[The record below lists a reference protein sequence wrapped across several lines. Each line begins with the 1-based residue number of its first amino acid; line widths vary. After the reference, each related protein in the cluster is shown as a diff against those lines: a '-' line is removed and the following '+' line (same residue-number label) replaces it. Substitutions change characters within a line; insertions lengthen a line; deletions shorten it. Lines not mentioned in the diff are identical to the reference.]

1 MAEVKGEH
9 MEQTQKI
16 HGRIDMAKI
25 KKTGAVVL
33 PSLFTIAN
41 MAFGF
46 FAIISASERNYV
58 LAAWFILM
66 SYVMDMLDG
75 RVARLVHGESSF
87 GVEIDSLSDWMSFGI
102 APAYLMYNFVLKD
115 YGFWAYP
122 VAFLYVLC
130 GALRLARFNLKAH
143 FGESSKM
150 YFQGL
155 PIPAAAGILASF
167 VLAYSM
173 LEAEGNVR
181 SIKLVMN
188 QMPFVYGII
197 PFIMIALALL
207 MVSSIPYAAFK
218 QGNLLNPNSI
228 KGLFLILS
236 ILFLIIAYP
245 QDALFLFFSLYAISG
260 LLALMY
266 RALVFIRKPSD
277 GERTRD
283 EG

>member
-1 MAEVKGEH
+1 
-9 MEQTQKI
+9 MEQTNTI
-16 HGRIDMAKI
+16 HGRIDMQKL

-46 FAIISASERNYV
+46 FSIISASERNYV
-58 LAAWFILM
+58 LAAWFIIM

-75 RVARLVHGESSF
+75 RIARLVHGESSF

-115 YGFWAYP
+115 YGFWGYP

-155 PIPAAAGILASF
+155 PIPAAAGILSSF

-173 LEAEGNVR
+173 LEAEGSVR
-181 SIKLVMN
+181 SIRLVMD
-188 QMPFVYGII
+188 QMPFVYGIT
-197 PFIMIALALL
+197 PFIMIVLALL
-207 MVSSIPYAAFK
+207 MVSSVPYAAFK
-218 QGNLLNPNSI
+218 QGSLLKPNSI
-228 KGLFLILS
+228 QGMLLILS
-236 ILFLIIAYP
+236 VLFLIIAYP
-245 QDALFLFFSLYAISG
+245 QDALFFFFSLYAVSG
-260 LLALMY
+260 VLVGTYKLMLS
-266 RALVFIRKPSD
+266 LV
-277 GERTRD
+277 RTK
-283 EG
+283 E